1 VYQIY
6 EIIYNYIIERNKE
19 KEKDIIL
26 SNEEIYSIRLQII
39 NKNNIFF
46 KDQKMKTVYTK
57 KLLYFIQRIYSI
69 FIKIFKKSNES
80 FKKNYILL
88 LKNILLRGSNYF
100 KHYQIHL
107 LNNIIKN
114 ENKHEQFF
122 HYLMN

>member
-1 VYQIY
+1 MYQIY